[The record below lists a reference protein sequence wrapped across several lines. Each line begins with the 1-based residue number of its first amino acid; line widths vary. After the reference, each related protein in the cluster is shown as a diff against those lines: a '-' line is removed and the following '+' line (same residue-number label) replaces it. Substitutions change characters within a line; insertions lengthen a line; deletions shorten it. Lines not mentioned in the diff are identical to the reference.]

1 MQGIDAPGLSSEPLR
16 ILELGCGQGES
27 AVIVAAARPEI
38 DYTAIDFNPAHIA
51 GAAGLARKAGI
62 KNLTLREASFAD
74 IAADASLGLFD
85 VITLHGIYTWISA
98 ENREHILKIAREKL
112 RPGGLLY
119 VSYNCHPGWTPV
131 IPMRRLITD
140 VAATLPRA
148 SVPTRVTASLDL
160 IRQLATVN
168 AKAIASVPGLKERIE
183 QIGTMSPNYVAHEY
197 LNADWTIFHSADV
210 AAEMARA
217 KLSYVGSAN
226 VSDAVDAL
234 NFTPEQQA
242 LVAGQPDPV
251 LRETLRDIIINQQF
265 RRDIFM
271 RGPLPLR
278 GDEGRARWLDL
289 RLALL
294 NRAQDVPRKIA
305 GLRVRSSCRRKPTTP
320 FCRARSRSCTV
331 RELLSDPSVAALG
344 GARVQQAIT
353 ILVGLNVVAPALSMT
368 NEAAR
373 LKRTDALNSVFLE
386 RARFSADHNFLV
398 SPVTGLGVAVDR
410 VKQLFLLAQRSKADP
425 AKFVWEILNAQG
437 QRLIRDG
444 KTLETE
450 TDNRAELHT
459 RFVEFQ
465 ERVAPVLKRLKIA

>member
-1 MQGIDAPGLSSEPLR
+1 
-16 ILELGCGQGES
+16 
-27 AVIVAAARPEI
+27 
-38 DYTAIDFNPAHIA
+38 
-51 GAAGLARKAGI
+51 
-62 KNLTLREASFAD
+62 
-74 IAADASLGLFD
+74 
-85 VITLHGIYTWISA
+85 
-98 ENREHILKIAREKL
+98 
-112 RPGGLLY
+112 
-119 VSYNCHPGWTPV
+119 
-131 IPMRRLITD
+131 
-140 VAATLPRA
+140 
-148 SVPTRVTASLDL
+148 
-160 IRQLATVN
+160 VN

-226 VSDAVDAL
+226 ISDAVDAL

-251 LRETLRDIIINQQF
+251 LRETLRDIVINQQF

-294 NRAQDVPRKIA
+294 SRAQDVPRKLA
-305 GLRVRSSCRRKPTTP
+305 GPAGEVELQAETYDAVLAVLDRGP
-320 FCRARSRSCTV
+320 CTV
-331 RELLSDPSVAALG
+331 RELLSDASVAALG

-353 ILVGLNVVAPALSMT
+353 ILVGLNVVSPALSIV

-386 RARFSADHNFLV
+386 RSRFCEVRLGDTERPRSAAHQRWQNARN
-398 SPVTGLGVAVDR
+398 GV
-410 VKQLFLLAQRSKADP
+410 
-425 AKFVWEILNAQG
+425 
-437 QRLIRDG
+437 
-444 KTLETE
+444 
-450 TDNRAELHT
+450 
-459 RFVEFQ
+459 
-465 ERVAPVLKRLKIA
+465 